1 MYNFDKIVSLN
12 KKFDEVLTKDF
23 GHFRPI
29 TIVPKDSES
38 GEDVNYLTLF
48 MIEKGE
54 KSLFGKPTSHDD
66 FKSQKEKFLD
76 EIDSFVEKFND
87 FFDRIEK
94 QLSETEIDSL
104 EIISK
109 TIENRK
115 RKLSSA
121 VKKFKIDENWNLQKL
136 SDEYLIAIEKNF
148 STFISEVVRVLES
161 GIDKKPSYQQ
171 VLQIFNS
178 FLKNIGIFTLE
189 LEVGEKLD
197 DEKYDFIQ
205 PEECD
210 ECNTTDKNLAH
221 VIKNVISFP
230 YMVSENRA
238 VANGKVNMWR
248 IVNG

>member
-12 KKFDEVLTKDF
+12 KKFDEILTKDF

-29 TIVPKDSES
+29 AIVQKDSES
-38 GEDVNYLTLF
+38 DKDVNYLTLF

-66 FKSQKEKFLD
+66 FESQKKKFLD
-76 EIDSFVEKFND
+76 EVDSFAEKFDD
-87 FFDRIEK
+87 FLDRVEK
-94 QLSETEIDSL
+94 QLSESEIESL
-104 EIISK
+104 EIIGK
-109 TIENRK
+109 TIDNRT
-115 RKLSSA
+115 RKLISA

-136 SDEYLIAIEKNF
+136 SDEYLIAIDKNF
-148 STFISEVVRVLES
+148 SSFISEVVRVLES
-161 GIDKKPSYQQ
+161 GIDEKPFYQQ

-189 LEVGEKLD
+189 LKAGEKLD
-197 DEKYDFIQ
+197 DKKYDFIQ

-210 ECNTTDKNLAH
+210 KCNTTDRNLAH

-230 YMVSENRA
+230 YMVAENRA
-238 VANGKVNMWR
+238 IADGKVNMWR